1 MATALEALK
10 QAVEFERSALE
21 QYQIAM
27 GETQHDETKEAL
39 KGYIEDKQQK
49 IDTLSWFVM
58 AETGTLEKEEAPEKT
73 GASKCPFSGQLAEMG
88 IDISQMKPP
97 TFD

>member
-1 MATALEALK
+1 MPTALEALK
-10 QAVEFERSALE
+10 EAVEFERSALE
-21 QYQIAM
+21 QYKIAM
-27 GETQHDETKEAL
+27 DQTQHDETKEAL

-58 AETGTLEKEEAPEKT
+58 AETGTLETSEEPPKA
-73 GASKCPFSGQLAEMG
+73 ASKCPFSGQLAEMG

-97 TFD
+97 TFE

>member
-27 GETQHDETKEAL
+27 DQTQHDETKEAL

-58 AETGTLEKEEAPEKT
+58 AETGTLEVSGSLSDNSGST
-73 GASKCPFSGQLAEMG
+73 NGRSRSHRGASARQSLVLGQ
-88 IDISQMKPP
+88 S
-97 TFD
+97 